1 MKKLFVFAL
10 SLLAFNISLAQENTP
25 ANDSIC
31 KGPKIDIYL
40 GLGVQF
46 NDGQKLNSNLSANG
60 MPLIQEALPEF
71 MIGLNFL
78 GETYLVDVELASSW
92 MDRRN
97 NLARNQLMQFTSR
110 ARGHY
115 NFINDKRWILSG
127 GLNLAFS
134 RNDLNL
140 FSRNNE
146 IDLSDLNP
154 ETQSNH
160 ISLRNHMLF
169 AGPSFGIQLK
179 RKEKLIAR
187 LNVGYEFALTNG
199 KWKSDFATVRNTVKE
214 QGVNRFM
221 VGVTIF

>member
-1 MKKLFVFAL
+1 MKKLFVLAL
-10 SLLAFNISLAQENTP
+10 SLMTFNLSVAQEGTVT
-25 ANDSIC
+25 NDSIC
-31 KGPKIDIYL
+31 KGPKVDIYL
-40 GLGVQF
+40 GLGAQF
-46 NDGQKLNSNLSANG
+46 NNGQKLNSNLSSNE
-60 MPLIQEALPEF
+60 MPNIQDVLPEF
-71 MIGLNFL
+71 MVGVNLM
-78 GETYLVDVELASSW
+78 GETYLVDIELASSW

-97 NLARNQLMQFTSR
+97 GIARNQLTQFTTR

-115 NFINDKRWILSG
+115 NFINNKKWILSG
-127 GLNLAFS
+127 GLNLALS

-154 ETQSNH
+154 ETQSSH
-160 ISLRNHMLF
+160 ISLRNHMF
-169 AGPSFGIQLK
+169 YAGPSVGIHIK

-187 LNVGYEFALTNG
+187 LNLGYEFALTNG

-221 VGVTIF
+221 VGVIIY

>member
-1 MKKLFVFAL
+1 MKKTLLLLTLFGIAIV
-10 SLLAFNISLAQENTP
+10 SAQET
-25 ANDSIC
+25 DSIR
-31 KGPKIDIYL
+31 KYPKVDIYL
-40 GLGVQF
+40 GLGAQF
-46 NDGQKLNSNLSANG
+46 NNGFNLNSNLKNTG
-60 MPLIQEALPEF
+60 MPVIQEVLPEF
-71 MIGLNFL
+71 AIGFNLL
-78 GETYLVDVELASSW
+78 GETYLVDVELATAW

-97 NLARNQLMQFTSR
+97 NLARNQMTEFTTR
-110 ARGHY
+110 GRGHY
-115 NFINDKRWILSG
+115 NFVNDKRWILSG

-140 FSRNNE
+140 SSRNNE

-160 ISLRNHMLF
+160 ISLRNHMLY
-169 AGPSFGIQLK
+169 AGPSIGIQLK